1 MKEEKM
7 NNNQITF
14 CQEYVKNGLNGTQA
28 YLKAYK
34 TCKKEDTA
42 KVNASRLLTNA
53 NIQSYIKELQE
64 KIEDEAIMTA
74 KERMKWL
81 SEVIKDIQREEIK
94 IKLPDGSDETLYMK
108 NADLNTKLKAIDT
121 LNKMTGEYKTILDGK
136 VDIKKLEDLL

>member
-1 MKEEKM
+1 MKEEKL

-14 CQEYVKNGLNGTQA
+14 CQEYVNNGLNGMQA

-34 TCKKEDTA
+34 TCKREDTA

-53 NIQSYIKELQE
+53 NIQNYIKALQG
-64 KIEDEAIMTA
+64 KIEDETIMTA

-94 IKLPDGSDETLYMK
+94 IKLPDGSDEILYMK

>member
-1 MKEEKM
+1 MKEEKL

-14 CQEYVKNGLNGTQA
+14 CQEYVNNGLNGMQA

-34 TCKKEDTA
+34 TCKREDTA

-53 NIQSYIKELQE
+53 NIQNYIKALQE
-64 KIEDEAIMTA
+64 KIEDETIMTA

-136 VDIKKLEDLL
+136 IDVKKLEDLL

>member
-1 MKEEKM
+1 MKEEKL

-14 CQEYVKNGLNGTQA
+14 CQEYVNNGLNGMQA

-34 TCKKEDTA
+34 TCKREDTA

-53 NIQSYIKELQE
+53 NIQNYIKALQE
-64 KIEDEAIMTA
+64 KIEDETIMTA

-94 IKLPDGSDETLYMK
+94 IKLPDGSDEILYMK

>member
-1 MKEEKM
+1 MKEEKL

-14 CQEYVKNGLNGTQA
+14 CQEYVNNGLNGMQA

-53 NIQSYIKELQE
+53 NIQNYIQELQE
-64 KIEDEAIMTA
+64 KIEDETIMTA

-94 IKLPDGSDETLYMK
+94 IKLPDGSDEILYMK

>member
-1 MKEEKM
+1 MKEEKL

-14 CQEYVKNGLNGTQA
+14 CQEYVNNGLNGMQA

-34 TCKKEDTA
+34 TCKREDTA

-53 NIQSYIKELQE
+53 NIQNYIKALQE
-64 KIEDEAIMTA
+64 KIEDETIMTA

-81 SEVIKDIQREEIK
+81 SEVVQDIQREEIK

>member
-7 NNNQITF
+7 NNKQITF
-14 CQEYVKNGLNGTQA
+14 CQEYVNNGLNGTQA

-34 TCKKEDTA
+34 TCKREDTA

-53 NIQSYIKELQE
+53 NIQNYIKELQE

-81 SEVIKDIQREEIK
+81 SEVIKDIQKEEIK
-94 IKLPDGSDETLYMK
+94 VKLPDGSDEVLYMK

>member
-1 MKEEKM
+1 MKEEKL

-14 CQEYVKNGLNGTQA
+14 CQEYVNNGLNGMQA

-34 TCKKEDTA
+34 TCKREDTA

-53 NIQSYIKELQE
+53 NIQNYIKALQE
-64 KIEDEAIMTA
+64 KIEDETIMTA

-81 SEVIKDIQREEIK
+81 SEVIKDIQTEQIK
-94 IKLPDGSDETLYMK
+94 IKLPDGSDEVLYMK

-136 VDIKKLEDLL
+136 IDVKKLEDLL

>member
-1 MKEEKM
+1 MKEEKL

-14 CQEYVKNGLNGTQA
+14 CQEYVNNGLNGMQA

-34 TCKKEDTA
+34 TCKREDTA

-53 NIQSYIKELQE
+53 NIQNYIKALQE
-64 KIEDEAIMTA
+64 KIEDETIMTA

-94 IKLPDGSDETLYMK
+94 IKLPDGSDEVLYMK

>member
-7 NNNQITF
+7 NNKQITF

-53 NIQSYIKELQE
+53 NVQNYIQELQE
-64 KIEDEAIMTA
+64 KIEDETIMTA

-81 SEVIKDIQREEIK
+81 SEVIK
-94 IKLPDGSDETLYMK
+94 IKLPDGSDEILYMK

-136 VDIKKLEDLL
+136 IDVKKLEDLL

>member
-1 MKEEKM
+1 MKEEKL

-14 CQEYVKNGLNGTQA
+14 CQEYVNNGLNGMQA

-34 TCKKEDTA
+34 TCKREDTA

-53 NIQSYIKELQE
+53 NIQNYIKALQE
-64 KIEDEAIMTA
+64 KIEDETIMTA

-81 SEVIKDIQREEIK
+81 SEVVQDIQREEIK
-94 IKLPDGSDETLYMK
+94 IKLPDGSDEILYMK

-136 VDIKKLEDLL
+136 IDVKKLEDLL

>member
-1 MKEEKM
+1 MKEEKL

-14 CQEYVKNGLNGTQA
+14 CQEYVNNGLNGMQA

-53 NIQSYIKELQE
+53 NIQNYIQELQE
-64 KIEDEAIMTA
+64 KIEDETIMTA

-136 VDIKKLEDLL
+136 IDVKKLEDLL

>member
-7 NNNQITF
+7 KNKQITF

-34 TCKKEDTA
+34 TCKREDTA

-53 NIQSYIKELQE
+53 NIQNYIKALQE
-64 KIEDEAIMTA
+64 KIEDETIMTA

>member
-7 NNNQITF
+7 NNKQITF

-53 NIQSYIKELQE
+53 NIQPI
-64 KIEDEAIMTA
+64 
-74 KERMKWL
+74 
-81 SEVIKDIQREEIK
+81 
-94 IKLPDGSDETLYMK
+94 
-108 NADLNTKLKAIDT
+108 
-121 LNKMTGEYKTILDGK
+121 
-136 VDIKKLEDLL
+136 

>member
-1 MKEEKM
+1 MKEEKL

-14 CQEYVKNGLNGTQA
+14 CQEYVNNGLNGMQA

-34 TCKKEDTA
+34 TCKREDTA

-53 NIQSYIKELQE
+53 NIQNYIKALQE
-64 KIEDEAIMTA
+64 KIEDETIMTA

-94 IKLPDGSDETLYMK
+94 IKLPDGSDEVLYMK

-136 VDIKKLEDLL
+136 IDVKKLEDLL

>member
-1 MKEEKM
+1 MKEEKL

-14 CQEYVKNGLNGTQA
+14 CQEYVNNGLNGMQA

-34 TCKKEDTA
+34 TCKREDTA

-53 NIQSYIKELQE
+53 NIQNYIQELQE
-64 KIEDEAIMTA
+64 KIEDETIMTA

-94 IKLPDGSDETLYMK
+94 IKLPDGSDEILYMK

-136 VDIKKLEDLL
+136 IDVKKLEDLL

>member
-1 MKEEKM
+1 MKEEKL

-14 CQEYVKNGLNGTQA
+14 CQEYVNNGLNGMQA

-34 TCKKEDTA
+34 TCKREDTA

-53 NIQSYIKELQE
+53 NIQNYIKTLQE
-64 KIEDEAIMTA
+64 KIEDETIMTA

-94 IKLPDGSDETLYMK
+94 IKLPDGSDEILYMK

>member
-1 MKEEKM
+1 MKEEKL

-14 CQEYVKNGLNGTQA
+14 CQEYVNNGLNGMQA

-34 TCKKEDTA
+34 TCKREDTA

-53 NIQSYIKELQE
+53 NIQAYIKALQE
-64 KIEDEAIMTA
+64 KIEDETIMTA

-94 IKLPDGSDETLYMK
+94 IKLPDSSDEILYMK

>member
-1 MKEEKM
+1 MKEEKL

-14 CQEYVKNGLNGTQA
+14 CQEYVNNGLNGMQA

-34 TCKKEDTA
+34 TCKREDTA

-53 NIQSYIKELQE
+53 NIQNYIKALQE
-64 KIEDEAIMTA
+64 KIEDETIMTA

-94 IKLPDGSDETLYMK
+94 VKLPDGSDEILCMK

>member
-7 NNNQITF
+7 NNKQIIF

-53 NIQSYIKELQE
+53 NIQNYIQELQE
-64 KIEDEAIMTA
+64 KIEDETIMTA

-94 IKLPDGSDETLYMK
+94 IKLPDGTDEVLYMK